1 MSADPAAASGCSDIG
16 GRVSPPFDQLLLNVT
31 PKKEHL
37 PGAAAQELACLLSA
51 RRGMP
56 TQAVCYRPSPFPKN
70 IGRRTSKTTVTKT
83 RLEAA
88 TGCRTYRASVSASH
102 TPSGMPV

>member
-1 MSADPAAASGCSDIG
+1 MQTQLLPPAVQGCSDIG
-16 GRVSPPFDQLLLNVT
+16 GRVSPPFDQFLLNVT

-56 TQAVCYRPSPFPKN
+56 TQAVCYRPSPFPQAHREEDLKDN
-70 IGRRTSKTTVTKT
+70 SDKDQ
-83 RLEAA
+83 A
-88 TGCRTYRASVSASH
+88 
-102 TPSGMPV
+102 